1 MTIPEPAVTSSN
13 VPSPRLR
20 NSVIGLGWR
29 ADLLERAVTPVVE
42 EQVRPDVAANDV
54 EVDPSVA
61 VVVTGRNSAG
71 NPGGIAARAWRLGV
85 PVLVREPGGGRD
97 VRERPRARGGRRRPE
112 QHDQQEAAGMHTA
125 LASGRR
131 SAP

>member
-1 MTIPEPAVTSSN
+1 
-13 VPSPRLR
+13 
-20 NSVIGLGWR
+20 
-29 ADLLERAVTPVVE
+29 TPVAE

-85 PVLVREPGGGRD
+85 PVLVREPGGGGD
-97 VRERPRARGGRRRPE
+97 VGERPCAGHRGRRPE
-112 QHDQQEAAGMHTA
+112 QPDQQEAAGMHTA

-131 SAP
+131 ATPRPEVSQWLTRRRSGQHG